1 MISRIKKHSVREI
14 IFHIN
19 NKYVSEVYKIIFGL
33 PLFLM
38 LIIFLYLY
46 EFNFREK
53 IKVGLIPQRLGHQAA
68 NLDLF
73 LRRIDLNIYPK
84 EIKYYFIINPYQIAN
99 EQLLKMFER
108 KLAIKRSWLLSKVIK
123 WSEWLL
129 LKTRFYQDLP
139 MDSNEFNE
147 YQKTDVKLIF
157 TDEERQLGIKILRD
171 MGVNYPDD
179 WFVCIFARDKAY
191 LKKAFPGMSWGYH
204 DYRNADIETYNK
216 AIKYIVD
223 KGGFVIRLGS
233 VVENKL
239 KYKHERLIDYPYSE
253 YRSDFMDTF
262 LSAHCKYYLGSLSG
276 CAEIVKIF
284 DIPIAG
290 VNLVPIAH
298 APWGK
303 NSIYIPK
310 KLKDNNSNTYISLK
324 DGLVKKIDTIFDGIK
339 LKEIGYEYEDNSEDE
354 IYDLNREMYNFL
366 FDANLMSIEEKNMLS
381 SYYMIHMKSSRFGKV
396 KTPIG
401 KYFLTK
407 YKHIYADV

>member
-1 MISRIKKHSVREI
+1 MISRIKKHGVRAI

-19 NKYVSEVYKIIFGL
+19 NKYVSEVYKIIFGV
-33 PLFLM
+33 PSFLV
-38 LIIFLYLY
+38 LIIFLYAY
-46 EFNFREK
+46 EFSFRKK
-53 IKVGLIPQRLGHQAA
+53 IKIGLIPQRLGHQAA

-73 LRRIDLNIYPK
+73 LRRVDLGVYPK

-108 KLAIKRSWLLSKVIK
+108 RLVIKRSWLLSKAIK
-123 WSEWLL
+123 WSEWSL
-129 LKTRFYQDLP
+129 LKTRFYQNLP

-147 YQKTDVKLIF
+147 YQKTGVKLIF
-157 TDEERQLGIKILRD
+157 TDEERQLGIRILRQ
-171 MGVNYPDD
+171 MGVNYPED
-179 WFVCIFARDKAY
+179 WFVCVFARDKAY

-216 AIKYIVD
+216 AIKYIID

-253 YRSDFMDTF
+253 YRSDFMDIF

-310 KLKDNNSNTYISLK
+310 KLKSNSSNAYVSLK
-324 DGLVKKIDTIFDGIK
+324 KGLVEDIDTIFDGIK
-339 LKEIGYEYEDNSEDE
+339 LRKIGYEYEDNSEDE
-354 IYDLNREMYNFL
+354 IYDLNQEMYGGL
-366 FDANLMSIEEKNMLS
+366 FDDDSISIEEDMLD
-381 SYYMIHMKSSRFGKV
+381 SYYRIHMKSLRFGKV

-401 KYFLTK
+401 KSFLAK
-407 YKHIYADV
+407 YKDLYTDV